1 MIYVLGD
8 SFSSGSELADHLYPS
23 WPGHTEHTS
32 NLVRYHSWC
41 GSDIAI
47 KESQDL
53 ERTLG
58 DKVLHDLEAKLCWPG
73 QLAEITQQTV
83 INQSAAKSGP
93 SYWPYKLAR
102 DLIKIKPDT
111 VILQFSSIDR
121 EVLFNNQY
129 QDKILPRFV
138 NAGTV
143 PQSGPETDYF
153 VNLKLLEGWESNF
166 YRFLVTVMI
175 SQAICRS
182 HGVKNIHVFS
192 THNFVSSVLDPA
204 GGIKLLNQFPDIRRA
219 WEDTGIDWLHINNIV
234 TYASVARGELLGG
247 HYNAETNRRFA
258 EMVANKYILN
268 TS

>member
-23 WPGHTEHTS
+23 WPGHKNPRTDH
-32 NLVRYHSWC
+32 NAYNKWC

-47 KESQDL
+47 KESQEL
-53 ERTLG
+53 YRTLG
-58 DKVLHDLEAKLCWPG
+58 DKVLQDLEAKLCWPG

-83 INQSAAKSGP
+83 INQSVAKSGP

-102 DLIKIKPDT
+102 DLVKIKPDT
-111 VILQFSSIDR
+111 VMLQFSSIDR
-121 EVLFNNQY
+121 EILFDNPY
-129 QDKILPRFV
+129 LDKILPRFV

-143 PQSGPETDYF
+143 PQRGPETDYF

-204 GGIKLLNQFPDIRRA
+204 DGIELLNQFPDIRGA
-219 WEDTGIDWLHINNIV
+219 WEDTDIDWLRIDNIETCANN
-234 TYASVARGELLGG
+234 ARGELPGG
-247 HYNAETNRRFA
+247 HYNAETSRRFA

>member
-8 SFSSGSELADHLYPS
+8 SFSSGAELADHLYPS
-23 WPGHTEHTS
+23 WPGHTNTNTDHNAYNQWWS
-32 NLVRYHSWC
+32 S
-41 GSDIAI
+41 GIAK
-47 KESQDL
+47 KESQTL
-53 ERTLG
+53 YNTLG
-58 DKVLHDLEAKLCWPG
+58 DDVFPDLEAKLCWPG

-83 INQSAAKSGP
+83 INQSVARSGP

-102 DLIKIKPDT
+102 DLVEIKPDT

-121 EVLFNNQY
+121 EVVFNNEY
-129 QDKILPRFV
+129 EDKILPKFV
-138 NAGTV
+138 NAG
-143 PQSGPETDYF
+143 PLSGSGPESDYF

-175 SQAICRS
+175 SQAICRG

-204 GGIKLLNQFPDIRRA
+204 GGIELLNQFPDIRGA
-219 WEDTGIDWLHINNIV
+219 WEDTGIDWLRIDNIE
-234 TYASVARGELLGG
+234 TCASNARGELPGG

-258 EMVANKYILN
+258 EMVVNKYILN

>member
-8 SFSSGSELADHLYPS
+8 SFSSGAELADHLYPS
-23 WPGHTEHTS
+23 WPGHTERLS
-32 NLVRYHSWC
+32 LIKYHSWC

-47 KESQDL
+47 KESQEL
-53 ERTLG
+53 YRTLG
-58 DKVLHDLEAKLCWPG
+58 DNVLFDLEAKLCWPG

-83 INQSAAKSGP
+83 INQSVAKSGP

-102 DLIKIKPDT
+102 DLVKIKPDT
-111 VILQFSSIDR
+111 VMLQFSSIVR
-121 EVLFNNQY
+121 EILFDNPY
-129 QDKILPRFV
+129 LDKILPRFV

-143 PQSGPETDYF
+143 PQRGPETDYF

-175 SQAICRS
+175 AQAICRS
-182 HGVKNIHVFS
+182 HGVNNIHVFS
-192 THNFVSSVLDPA
+192 TNNFVSSVLDPA
-204 GGIKLLNQFPDIRRA
+204 GGIELLNQFPDIRGP
-219 WEDTGIDWLHINNIV
+219 WEDTGIDWLNIDNID
-234 TYASVARGELLGG
+234 TYASDARGELPGG

>member
-8 SFSSGSELADHLYPS
+8 SFSSGSELADYLYPS
-23 WPGHTEHTS
+23 WPGHTERTS
-32 NLVRYHSWC
+32 NLVKYHNWC

-47 KESQDL
+47 KESQEL
-53 ERTLG
+53 HRTLG

-93 SYWPYKLAR
+93 SYWPYKLAQ

-143 PQSGPETDYF
+143 PRLGPETDYF

-182 HGVKNIHVFS
+182 HG
-192 THNFVSSVLDPA
+192 
-204 GGIKLLNQFPDIRRA
+204 

-234 TYASVARGELLGG
+234 TYASSARGELPGG

-258 EMVANKYILN
+258 EMVASKYILN

>member
-23 WPGHTEHTS
+23 WPGHKDPSTNHA
-32 NLVRYHSWC
+32 RYQAWC
-41 GSDIAI
+41 RRPDAI
-47 KESQDL
+47 KESQYLDATHSDDVIFNL
-53 ERTLG
+53 EKQLS
-58 DKVLHDLEAKLCWPG
+58 WPG
-73 QLAEITQQTV
+73 QLAEITRHPV
-83 INQSAAKSGP
+83 INQSIAKSGP

-102 DLIKIKPDT
+102 DLVEIKPDT

-121 EVLFNNQY
+121 EILFNEAGIQG
-129 QDKILPRFV
+129 IIPRFIT
-138 NAGTV
+138 AGLL
-143 PQSGPETDYF
+143 SGPETDYF

-166 YRFLVTVMI
+166 YRFLITVMI

-192 THNFVSSVLDPA
+192 TNNFVRSVLDPA
-204 GGIKLLNQFPDIRRA
+204 GGIELLDQFPDISGA
-219 WEDTGIDWLHINNIV
+219 WEDTSIDWLQIDNIE
-234 TYASVARGELLGG
+234 TYANNVRGELPGG

-268 TS
+268 TE

>member
-23 WPGHTEHTS
+23 WPGHKNPRTDH
-32 NLVRYHSWC
+32 NAYNKWC

-47 KESQDL
+47 KESQEL
-53 ERTLG
+53 HRTLG
-58 DKVLHDLEAKLCWPG
+58 DKVLQDLEAKLCWPG

-93 SYWPYKLAR
+93 SYWPYKLAQ
-102 DLIKIKPDT
+102 DLVKIKPDT
-111 VILQFSSIDR
+111 VMLQFSSIDR
-121 EVLFNNQY
+121 EILFDNPY
-129 QDKILPRFV
+129 LDKILPRFV

-192 THNFVSSVLDPA
+192 THNFVSSVLDPP
-204 GGIKLLNQFPDIRRA
+204 GGIELLNQFPDIRGA
-219 WEDTGIDWLHINNIV
+219 WEDTGIDWLRIDNIETCANN
-234 TYASVARGELLGG
+234 ARGELPGG

-268 TS
+268 TA